1 MADLSSSYLG
11 LTLRNPVVV
20 SSSNLTSSV
29 DKVVACEQAGAGAVV
44 LKSLFE
50 EQIVADTQQMMEQ
63 TEYLAHS
70 EARDFFS
77 GMGKNYYMDEYL
89 KLVRHAKEQVSIPVI
104 ASLNCVS
111 DGTWLDYAK
120 SLQEAGAD
128 ALELNV
134 FIIPANIM
142 QSGREIEEI
151 YLRIGRKIK
160 KRIGLPVAMKIGSHF
175 SGLAHTIKA
184 LADDGMDGFVLFNRF
199 YRPDVDIEK
208 LAIVPA
214 EIFSSRTEI
223 SLSLQWIA
231 LLSGEIGCEATTGV
245 HEAADVIKQL
255 LVGAAVAQTCT
266 ALYKQGVEH
275 IGAILEGMR
284 EWMKRHG
291 FEGIGEFQGRLS
303 QERSE
308 HPEAYER
315 SQYVKALV
323 GIA

>member
-160 KRIGLPVAMKIGSHF
+160 KRIGLPVAMKIGSQ
-175 SGLAHTIKA
+175 
-184 LADDGMDGFVLFNRF
+184 
-199 YRPDVDIEK
+199 DIEK

-231 LLSGEIGCEATTGV
+231 LLSGEIGCDFAATTGV

-284 EWMKRHG
+284 EWMKRNG